1 MSWAVSALRVS
12 GPLQR
17 SGVEA
22 LALRREL
29 WGERHPDVADS
40 LFNLGAVRYNQGHY
54 PEALDLLLEAEAIY
68 LQTLG
73 ADHPTTQALQ
83 SWLAGT
89 RAALGGQAE

>member
-1 MSWAVSALRVS
+1 MSLTACLTS
-12 GPLQR
+12 GRCGTTRGITQR
-17 SGVEA
+17 
-22 LALRREL
+22 L
-29 WGERHPDVADS
+29 WI
-40 LFNLGAVRYNQGHY
+40 Y
-54 PEALDLLLEAEAIY
+54 LLEAEAIY